1 MVTVEEDA
9 SRRFFI
15 KRDGVPVRDAA
26 NRIETYNTR
35 GMAELVAGKM

>member
-9 SRRFFI
+9 SRRWVI
-15 KRDGVPVRDAA
+15 KCDGVPVKNAA
-26 NRIETYNTR
+26 GRTETHNTR